1 MKSAFASKGSS
12 NRDPWSERPS
22 DGGEGHPSHRSSGVH
37 DSRDRGDSG
46 DFAFLH
52 EPNVE
57 ANGRAGSSH
66 GSIAG
71 ALVCSSRST
80 VQPFRARLI
89 PFGKAPR
96 VRFVL
101 LRASSPGLDRPD
113 SSGHLRR
120 DDGPYARGRDATRDV
135 LPSPHS
141 AGVLH
146 RIRLAHER
154 SVLDRD
160 SGESRGRLSLFVGPQ
175 GEALR
180 VSSRARAAAKLQL
193 PASEELGPAD
203 CGAPAP
209 RPCAG
214 EIEGRRVALPSGIQL
229 TRSPQNSVNA
239 LVEGVLRSEEAHDE
253 IGFDVEAE
261 EAPRV
266 DVDRLV
272 LQ

>member
-1 MKSAFASKGSS
+1 MSTRTSPRSRACAGVLVRS
-12 NRDPWSERPS
+12 NR
-22 DGGEGHPSHRSSGVH
+22 SS
-37 DSRDRGDSG
+37 
-46 DFAFLH
+46 
-52 EPNVE
+52 
-57 ANGRAGSSH
+57 
-66 GSIAG
+66 
-71 ALVCSSRST
+71 

-96 VRFVL
+96 LRLLL
-101 LRASSPGLDRPD
+101 LRASSPWLDRPD
-113 SSGHLRR
+113 SSGHLHRV
-120 DDGPYARGRDATRDV
+120 DGPHARDRDATGDV

-141 AGVLH
+141 PGVLH

-154 SVLDRD
+154 SVLHRD

-180 VSSRARAAAKLQL
+180 VSFRARAAAKLQL
-193 PASEELGPAD
+193 PASEEPGPAD

-209 RPCAG
+209 RPCVG

-229 TRSPQNSVNA
+229 TRSPQNALNA
-239 LVEGVLRSEEAHDE
+239 LVKDVLRSEEAHDE
-253 IGFDVEAE
+253 VGFHVEAE